1 MGFAIKLLNLAS
13 LSFTKG
19 GPSDMELF
27 QAAQKEYEENKLDCD
42 NARHK
47 GFKLGKVFEFSY
59 QS

>member
-1 MGFAIKLLNLAS
+1 MGFAIKFLNLAS

-27 QAAQKEYEENKLDCD
+27 QAAQKKYEEDRSNCD
-42 NARHK
+42 DARHK
-47 GFKLGKVFEFSY
+47 IFKLGKVFEFSY